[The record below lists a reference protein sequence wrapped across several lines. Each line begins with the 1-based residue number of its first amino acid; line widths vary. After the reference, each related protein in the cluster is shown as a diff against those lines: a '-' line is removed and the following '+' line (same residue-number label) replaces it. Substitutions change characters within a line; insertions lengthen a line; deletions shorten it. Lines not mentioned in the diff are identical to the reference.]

1 MRGAFNELEKRL
13 KKIMTADEYAAL
25 SPPHTNFK
33 SKSEHGLLRAILL
46 SVSKMLGKGN
56 RDARVNK
63 GKHFQRLRLE
73 AVKLAK
79 KNTVNTSSSK
89 TSCIGTRGDY
99 SMCVR
104 AQARRRGVRARARV
118 GGGN

>member
-1 MRGAFNELEKRL
+1 MYC
-13 KKIMTADEYAAL
+13 TDEYAAL

-79 KNTVNTSSSK
+79 KNGTFDGNAVLELLDETRF